1 MTSRRASRRTVAA
14 LAVALTAMLAVTS
27 CVGPSRTRSDFR
39 RKADTTVDNVRGAV
53 QTAIVG
59 IQATDRHS
67 LQAAYVSVLLG
78 DAEEDASA
86 AADTFAGIQPPDARS
101 DRVRAVT
108 NELVGESVDALADAR
123 IVARRG
129 DLAELTPML
138 PNLRRLARRLERLSA
153 DLDGVGR

>member
-1 MTSRRASRRTVAA
+1 MTRRCALRRTVAA
-14 LAVALTAMLAVTS
+14 LAVALATALVVTS
-27 CVGPSRTRSDFR
+27 CVGPSRTSTDFR
-39 RKADTTVDNVRGAV
+39 RKADTTVDTVRGAV
-53 QTAIVG
+53 QTTILG

-78 DAEEDASA
+78 DAEDDASS
-86 AADTFAGIQPPDARS
+86 AADTFAGIQPPNERS

-138 PNLRRLARRLERLSA
+138 PHLRRLSRRLERLSA
-153 DLDGVGR
+153 NLDGVGR